1 MRRPDRDRSR
11 PPSPRPRTLWL
22 IPSPIMQ
29 SPFFE
34 SGFIVTWLR
43 VIWGWLR
50 ETLLA
55 PEQIVYTAM
64 QVPALVGTGFT
75 AWWIH
80 DFARPWLTRRIEAGS
95 AGDRGRHALLTLVS
109 LIFPLLWLIGLG
121 IAGSVAARFGWPN
134 HWIRIGIH
142 LLAAWIAVR
151 LFAILL
157 REPVWARAVVI
168 AVYSIAALAILDLL
182 DPTLAA
188 LDRLAIR
195 FGQVRLSLLTVLK
208 SMLYFG
214 IALWVAVLVSRVLER
229 RLEHL
234 PSLTPSVRVLFGKL
248 LTGGLIA
255 LAVVVSL
262 ASAGIDFTALALFG
276 GALGVGLGFGLQK
289 IISNLI
295 SGVLLLM
302 DKSIKPGDVIQIG
315 ETYGWVASLGARYVS
330 VETRDGTEYLI
341 PNEEI
346 VTQQVINWSHRNDL
360 ARLKVQV
367 RISYDTD
374 VRQALDLMVEG
385 ARRPARVLADP
396 APRALLLE
404 FGESFLLLELRFWIR
419 DVSNGIRN
427 ISSDVR
433 LEIWDLFREHGI
445 ALPIPQQGIHINSL
459 PPVVLR
465 PGDMAHPSA

>member
-1 MRRPDRDRSR
+1 
-11 PPSPRPRTLWL
+11 
-22 IPSPIMQ
+22 MQ
-29 SPFFE
+29 PPFFE
-34 SGFIVTWLR
+34 SGFILTWLR
-43 VIWGWLR
+43 MAWDWLR
-50 ETLLA
+50 ATLLT
-55 PEQIVYTAM
+55 PEYIVYTAM
-64 QVPALVGTGFT
+64 QMPALVGTGFT

-80 DFARPWLTRRIEAGS
+80 DFVQPWLVRRIQADT
-95 AGDRGRHALLTLVS
+95 AGDYGRHALLTLVS
-109 LIFPLLWLIGLG
+109 LIFPLLWLLGLA
-121 IAGSVAARFGWPN
+121 ITGSVAARFGWPN

-142 LLAAWIAVR
+142 LLAAWIAIR
-151 LFAILL
+151 LFAMFV

-168 AVYSIAALAILDLL
+168 AIYSIAVLAILDLL
-182 DPTLAA
+182 DPTLAV
-188 LDRLAIR
+188 LDRLALNL
-195 FGQVRLSLLTVLK
+195 GQVRLSLLTVLK
-208 SMLYFG
+208 SMFYFG
-214 IALWVAVLVSRVLER
+214 IALWAAVLVSRILER
-229 RLEHL
+229 RLQHL

-248 LTGGLIA
+248 LTGGLIT
-255 LAVVVSL
+255 LAVLVSL
-262 ASAGIDFTALALFG
+262 ASAGIDFAALALFG

-346 VTQQVINWSHRNDL
+346 ITHQVINWSHRNDL

-374 VRQALDLMVEG
+374 VRKALELMVEG

-419 DVSNGIRN
+419 DVHNGIRN
-427 ISSDVR
+427 ISSDVM

-445 ALPIPQQGIHINSL
+445 TLPIPRQGIDINSL
-459 PPVVLR
+459 PPLTVNL
-465 PGDMAHPSA
+465 GGGSQPSA

>member
-1 MRRPDRDRSR
+1 
-11 PPSPRPRTLWL
+11 
-22 IPSPIMQ
+22 MQ
-29 SPFFE
+29 PPFFE
-34 SGFIVTWLR
+34 SGFILTWLK
-43 VIWGWLR
+43 IAWSWLY
-50 ETLLA
+50 ETFLT
-55 PEQIVYTAM
+55 PEHIVYTAM
-64 QVPALVGTGFT
+64 QIPALVSTGFT

-80 DFARPWLTRRIEAGS
+80 DFVWPWLAQYIQTRITN
-95 AGDRGRHALLTLVS
+95 DRGRHALLALIS
-109 LIFPLLWLIGLG
+109 LIFPLLWLIGLA
-121 IAGSVAARFGWPN
+121 IAGSIAVRFGWPN

-142 LLAAWIAVR
+142 LLAAWIAIR
-151 LFAILL
+151 LFSMFV
-157 REPVWARAVVI
+157 REPVWARAIVI
-168 AVYSIAALAILDLL
+168 TAYSLATLAILGLL
-182 DPTLAA
+182 DPTLAF
-188 LDRLAIR
+188 LDRLAVDL
-195 FGQVRLSLLTVLK
+195 GQMRLSLLTVLK
-208 SMLYFG
+208 SMFYFG
-214 IALWVAVLVSRVLER
+214 VALWVAVLVSRILER
-229 RLEHL
+229 RLEYL

-248 LTGGLIA
+248 LTGGLIT

-289 IISNLI
+289 ITSNLI
-295 SGVLLLM
+295 SGIMLLM

-341 PNEEI
+341 PNEEMI
-346 VTQQVINWSHRNDL
+346 THQVINWSHRNDL

-374 VRQALDLMVEG
+374 VRKALELMVEG
-385 ARRPARVLADP
+385 AGRPARVLADP

-404 FGESFLLLELRFWIR
+404 FGDSFLLLELRFWIR

-445 ALPIPQQGIHINSL
+445 TLPIPQQGIHINSL
-459 PPVVLR
+459 PPLTVY
-465 PGDMAHPSA
+465 PSGDSRPSA

>member
-1 MRRPDRDRSR
+1 
-11 PPSPRPRTLWL
+11 
-22 IPSPIMQ
+22 MQ
-29 SPFFE
+29 PPFFFD
-34 SGFIVTWLR
+34 SGFILTWLR
-43 VIWGWLR
+43 MAWGWLR
-50 ETLLA
+50 GTFFA
-55 PEQIVYTAM
+55 PEHIVYTAM
-64 QVPALVGTGFT
+64 QMPALIGTGFT

-80 DFARPWLTRRIEAGS
+80 DFARPWLARRIRAS
-95 AGDRGRHALLTLVS
+95 AASDHGRHALLTLAS
-109 LIFPLLWLIGLG
+109 LIFPLLWLIGLA

-134 HWIRIGIH
+134 HWVRIGIH
-142 LLAAWIAVR
+142 LLGAWIAIR
-151 LFAILL
+151 LFSILL

-168 AVYSIAALAILDLL
+168 AVYSIAVLAILDLL
-182 DPTLAA
+182 DPALAF
-188 LDRLAIR
+188 LDRLAINL
-195 FGQVRLSLLTVLK
+195 GQMRLSLLTVLK
-208 SMLYFG
+208 SMFYFG
-214 IALWVAVLVSRVLER
+214 VALWAAVLVSRVLER

-289 IISNLI
+289 ITSNLI
-295 SGVLLLM
+295 SGIMLLM

-341 PNEEI
+341 PNEEMI
-346 VTQQVINWSHRNDL
+346 THQVINWSHRNDL

-374 VRQALDLMVEG
+374 VRKALELMVEG
-385 ARRPARVLADP
+385 ARRPVRVLADP

-465 PGDMAHPSA
+465 PAGDSRTAG